1 MSLTDKEILELNEL
15 CNALVEGNLSDTQG
29 SRLSHS
35 LRKTEEARRFYVRY
49 MGLSASI
56 FQYASEMQSETT
68 EAVPEALS
76 YWGLPRLWWALGSLA
91 AAASLLL
98 ILWVSF
104 RFKHDAQETATLESE
119 PDLFVARLTGVKD
132 CHWTGRANA
141 LKIGDHLRRGERL
154 DMTAG
159 VAEITFDSGA
169 QVLLEGP
176 ARLDLNS
183 AWDAVLRRGTLKA
196 NVPVEAIGFRVSNP
210 AVQVIDLGTEFSM
223 IADENSGAT
232 EVFVLKGAVEAGAY
246 AAGGAERETV
256 VLRESQSR
264 RFALSGVSEVRD
276 SEQKFKRLAR
286 KIAFDQPIKPT
297 AYVHWTFDEPGGTT
311 FRAEVLGMFGDS
323 FEASLN
329 AASQDDLTAS
339 RTEGRWQGAFRLD
352 GHLFAQAPFP
362 GISKGTART
371 VTFWVKMASDA
382 QLPEAGPMVS
392 WQSSGSNARIVQITV
407 NRDPTQGVV
416 GALRTELDR
425 GFIVGMTPLR
435 NEHWHH
441 VAVGFVPG
449 HRANAP
455 MQVKQYVDGRLEG
468 VTAKNVKKRRSALAK
483 GVGEIDEMAEDIVS
497 IGQRLGSPRE
507 SAQHFRGELDELFI
521 VDRAL
526 IPAEIRRLMREN
538 KLVQPALLVGSSSII
553 EPVERR

>member
-15 CNALVEGNLSDTQG
+15 CNALVEGKLSDEQR
-29 SRLSHS
+29 SRLSHW

-68 EAVPEALS
+68 EAVPRALS
-76 YWGLPRLWWALGSLA
+76 YWELPRLWWALGSLA

-98 ILWVSF
+98 ILWFSF
-104 RFKHDAQETATLESE
+104 PFKHDARETATLESE
-119 PDLFVARLTGVKD
+119 PDSFVARLTGVKD
-132 CHWTGRANA
+132 CQWTGRANA

-232 EVFVLKGAVEAGAY
+232 EVFVLKGAVEASAY

-276 SEQKFKRLAR
+276 SEQKFKRLGR
-286 KIAFDQPIKPT
+286 KIALDQPIKPT
-297 AYVHWTFDEPGGTT
+297 GYVHWTFDEPGGRT

-329 AASQDDLTAS
+329 AGSQADLAAT
-339 RTEGRWQGAFRLD
+339 RTEGRWQGALRLD
-352 GHLFAQAPFP
+352 GHLFAQVPFP

-371 VTFWVKMASDA
+371 VTFWVKMPSDA

-435 NEHWHH
+435 NERWHH
-441 VAVGFVPG
+441 VAVVFVPG
-449 HRANAP
+449 HRANAL
-455 MQVKQYVDGRLEG
+455 MQVKLYVDGRLEG
-468 VTAKNVKKRRSALAK
+468 LTAKSVKKRRSALAK
-483 GVGEIDEMAEDIVS
+483 GIGEIDEMAKDIVS
-497 IGQRLGSPRE
+497 IGQRLGSPRQ
-507 SAQHFRGELDELFI
+507 STQHFRGEMDELFI

-538 KLVQPALLVGSSSII
+538 KLLQPALLVESSSSV
-553 EPVERR
+553 EPAERP